1 MIRMVVFDMAGTT
14 VNEDNV
20 VYKTLQ
26 QVINNA
32 GHNFTLNQVLAVGAG
47 KEKLQAIKDILKS
60 GNGLQDDQFAEH
72 LYRIFDTT
80 LKNAY
85 DNIDV
90 NPQGGAEELFK
101 LLKQKN
107 ILIILNTGYNAI
119 TANRL
124 LTKLGWKIGEQID
137 GLITASDVTANRP
150 MPDMIQLAMKQFLIT
165 DASEV
170 AKVGDSII
178 DIEEGKNA
186 GCSLSIGITTGAHT
200 QAQLTTAN
208 PNYIIHHLMELLP
221 LLN

>member
-1 MIRMVVFDMAGTT
+1 MVVFDMAGTT

-32 GHNFTLNQVLAVGAG
+32 GYSFTLNQVLAVGAG

-170 AKVGDSII
+170 AKVGDSTI

-186 GCSLSIGITTGAHT
+186 GCSLNIGITTGAHT
-200 QAQLTTAN
+200 AEQLATAN

>member
-32 GHNFTLNQVLAVGAG
+32 GYDFTLNQVLAVGAG

-80 LKNAY
+80 LKNMY
-85 DNIDV
+85 DTIDV
-90 NPQGGAEELFK
+90 KPQGGAEELFAI
-101 LLKQKN
+101 LKQKN
-107 ILIILNTGYNAI
+107 ILTVLNTGYNAV

-124 LTKLGWKIGEQID
+124 LAKLGWQIGEQID

-150 MPDMIQLAMKQFLIT
+150 MPDMIQLAMKQFSIT
-165 DASEV
+165 DATEV
-170 AKVGDSII
+170 AKVGDSTI